1 MKRFRYFVLLVVV
14 IVMAFASS
22 LIAGSNRLY
31 VATDGKDTNDGTS
44 WNSPTTLTKALEAN
58 KLGGVEIW
66 LKAGIYDATGL
77 EINKSITLRGGF
89 AGTETAV
96 SQRDLRKNI
105 TTLKSGGMGR
115 VLTVSHDADV
125 DIDALVITG
134 GSADMGGG
142 IYNVGTL
149 AVTRCTISNN
159 NASGFGGGIYSMG
172 KLNVDN
178 STFNVNTATGPGGGI
193 FAAESQANIV
203 NCTFKGNKTT
213 GSDSTGGGVCGI
225 GPVVVINSIFSE
237 NSAASNASFYAS
249 SAACNCI
256 APAGTYQADSTN
268 DIINSDPQ
276 LSSSAV
282 GNGCYPL
289 ESGSPAI
296 DKGLPV
302 GEHSGCSVLAY
313 DQRGMV
319 RPQGSGVDIGA
330 YEYYACVV
338 SVDAGAA
345 AKIAAAETATGNTV
359 SVNFAVAGT
368 NKITSV
374 AVPTSTGTVSCNVM
388 TAAIASSNINVQ
400 AVPQTSAPINVDP
413 VQNMG
418 ILHTVSMDNY
428 EPKVDESSM
437 LPVTTTIEV
446 SSADLQTVINKI
458 QKRGGAKLDP
468 AKVKKNPSIY
478 ATDLFYVL
486 LLQKQLVDEGTKN
499 KYVTLV
505 PDILS
510 AAEAENMGILTLTPN
525 KNGDGIVVSLKY
537 YVADAWIDN
546 GATVQDGNLIVGD
559 GCKNGRIVDPVWLNM
574 SGDKGQSSSGTNS
587 CNGGFGVFTLLLAIP
602 VLLIRKKQ

>member
-1 MKRFRYFVLLVVV
+1 MYPPPNCEPLAQLAEHRTFNPGVPGSTPGRLTIFYGPIVQWPRTSPFQGGDTSSNLVGT
-14 IVMAFASS
+14 AKFFASVAQLVEQRTRNAQVPGPS
-22 LIAGSNRLY
+22 PGTGSS
-31 VATDGKDTNDGTS
+31 V
-44 WNSPTTLTKALEAN
+44 
-58 KLGGVEIW
+58 I
-66 LKAGIYDATGL
+66 
-77 EINKSITLRGGF
+77 
-89 AGTETAV
+89 
-96 SQRDLRKNI
+96 RKNI
-105 TTLKSGGMGR
+105 TTLKSSGMGR
-115 VLTVSHDADV
+115 VLTVSRDADATF
-125 DIDALVITG
+125 DALVITS
-134 GSADMGGG
+134 GSADIGGG
-142 IYNVGTL
+142 IYNEGTL
-149 AVTRCTISNN
+149 TVTRCTISNN

-178 STFNVNTATGPGGGI
+178 STFSANTATGPGGAV
-193 FAAESQANIV
+193 FAGESQTNIV
-203 NCTFKGNKTT
+203 NCTFKDNKTT
-213 GSDSTGGGVCGI
+213 GADSAGGGVCGI
-225 GPVVVINSIFSE
+225 GPVVVMNSIFSA
-237 NSAASNASFYAS
+237 NSAASNASFYTS
-249 SAACNCI
+249 SAAYNCI
-256 APAGTYQADSTN
+256 APAGTYQADNTN
-268 DIINSDPQ
+268 NIINSDPK
-276 LSSSAV
+276 LSSSSI

-302 GEHSGCSVLAY
+302 GEHSGCSVQAY

-338 SVDAGAA
+338 PVDAGAA
-345 AKIAAAETATGNTV
+345 AKIAAAEAATGNTV
-359 SVNFAVAGT
+359 NVNFAVAGT

-374 AVPTSTGTVSCNVM
+374 AVPTSTGSVSCNVM
-388 TAAIASSNINVQ
+388 TATIVSANVSMQ
-400 AVPQTSAPINVDP
+400 AVPQTSVPINITP
-413 VQNMG
+413 LQQKG
-418 ILHTVSMDNY
+418 ILHTVSADNY

-510 AAEAENMGILTLTPN
+510 AAEAENMGILTLAP
-525 KNGDGIVVSLKY
+525 KGDGIVVSLKY

-574 SGDKGQSSSGTNS
+574 VGDKDSSSSGTNN
-587 CNGGFGVFTLLLAIP
+587 CNAGFGALALLAAIP
-602 VLLIRKKQ
+602 VLFVRKKS

>member
-1 MKRFRYFVLLVVV
+1 MKRFRYFVLLVVL
-14 IVMAFASS
+14 IVVAFTSS

-96 SQRDLRKNI
+96 SQRDLRKNT
-105 TTLKSGGMGR
+105 TTLKSGSMGR
-115 VLTVSHDADV
+115 VLTVSHDADA
-125 DIDALVITG
+125 DLDALVITG

-149 AVTRCTISNN
+149 VVTRCTISNN
-159 NASGFGGGIYSMG
+159 NASGSGGGIFSSG
-172 KLNVDN
+172 TLNVNN
-178 STFNVNTATGPGGGI
+178 STFSDNTAIGPGGGVCVL
-193 FAAESQANIV
+193 AYDYTSSIV

-213 GSDSTGGGVCGI
+213 GADSLGGGVYGSAALM
-225 GPVVVINSIFSE
+225 NSIFSE
-237 NSAASNASFYAS
+237 NNAAANASFS
-249 SAACNCI
+249 SKEAYDCI
-256 APAGTYQADSTN
+256 APAGTYQAGSTN
-268 DIINSDPQ
+268 GIINSDPK
-276 LSSSAV
+276 LSSSAI
-282 GNGCYPL
+282 GNGCYSL